1 MGAIQVDGYTGEL
14 TGRAGE
20 VGARFE
26 RLPYKLKDGRRRFAH
41 NDFGNELIGALYRV
55 MPPEPKRFL
64 FGAGKCQRC
73 GSQLPEQARPHAF
86 DLTLDIRGLEPIHL
100 TAELPSVRCETC
112 GTEHRIGERDVES
125 DLSDAMIAAFES
137 AGLTY

>member
-1 MGAIQVDGYTGEL
+1 LGAIQVDGYTGEL

-20 VGARFE
+20 AGARFE

-73 GSQLPEQARPHAF
+73 GSPLPTQPRPHSFA
-86 DLTLDIRGLEPIHL
+86 LALDIQGLERILL
-100 TAELPSVRCETC
+100 TAELPSVRCAAC
-112 GTEHRIGERDVES
+112 GTEHRTGGRDVES
-125 DLSDAMIAAFES
+125 DLSEAMIAAFES